1 MDDIPIGWRTQVSSG
16 VFWVVSGL
24 CVGGF
29 DIYNGWRFGA
39 KLSPVIGLIFAAA
52 GVFVMVLRGRD
63 WLTRISLWGCLLVTI
78 TAGYAAYTTDL
89 GGALG
94 NDGAQHNRYETALG
108 DAEKARKKLSSI
120 KEEEGAVKDL
130 EKKQEVAEARKK
142 IDCRRAKSDECM
154 KDEKDLTELLDH
166 LSAARARDKAEAA
179 LKEANAIIAD
189 GPGQSLAAGPAT
201 AAGAPH
207 EIAGIP
213 TLYII
218 IGALFVAQAGALRT
232 MHGIELIRNGWQA
245 WKQETTIEP
254 DEAELLEQEIAR
266 GIVAPKS
273 PEEKAFDRVAIFVHK
288 GGTQGAAKS
297 LAAFAA
303 SVKTSPNSLKRYL
316 DLWDSRGVT
325 ETIRYE
331 GTAIRVKV
339 LKPWSAAK
347 SIKPLRRAIR
357 RRA

>member
-1 MDDIPIGWRTQVSSG
+1 MDDIPSGWRTQASSG
-16 VFWVVSGL
+16 VFWIASGL

-94 NDGAQHNRYETALG
+94 NDGAQHNRYQTALG
-108 DAEKARKKLSSI
+108 DAEKARKKLSGI
-120 KEEEGAVKDL
+120 KEEGAVKDL

-142 IDCRRAKSDECM
+142 IDCRRVKSDECV
-154 KDEKDLTELLDH
+154 KDEKDLTDLLDH
-166 LSAARARDKAEAA
+166 LSAARTRDKTELA
-179 LKEANAIIAD
+179 LKEANAIVAE
-189 GPGQSLAAGPAT
+189 GPGQSLAAGTAT
-201 AAGAPH
+201 AQGSPQ

-213 TLYII
+213 VLYII

-232 MHGIELIRNGWQA
+232 MHGLELIRSGWQA

-254 DEAELLEQEIAR
+254 DESELLEQEIAK

-288 GGTQGAAKS
+288 GGTQGNAKS

-316 DLWDSRGVT
+316 ELWDSRGVT

-331 GTAIRVKV
+331 GTAIRVRI
-339 LKPWSAAK
+339 LKQWSAAK
-347 SIKPLRRAIR
+347 STKPLRRNIR

>member
-1 MDDIPIGWRTQVSSG
+1 MDDIPSGWRTQVSSG
-16 VFWVVSGL
+16 VFWVASGL

-94 NDGAQHNRYETALG
+94 NDGAQHNRYQTALS

-120 KEEEGAVKDL
+120 KEEGAVKDL

-154 KDEKDLTELLDH
+154 KDERDLTDLLDH
-166 LSAARARDKAEAA
+166 LSAARARDKAETA
-179 LKEANAIIAD
+179 LKEAGIIIGE
-189 GPGQSLAAGPAT
+189 GPGQSLATGTAPAQD
-201 AAGAPH
+201 APH

-213 TLYII
+213 VLYII

-232 MHGIELIRNGWQA
+232 MHGLELIRSGWQA

-254 DEAELLEQEIAR
+254 DESELLEQEIAK
-266 GIVAPKS
+266 GIVAPQS
-273 PEEKAFDRVAIFVHK
+273 PEEKAFDRVAIFAHRK
-288 GGTQGAAKS
+288 GGTQGKAKNF
-297 LAAFAA
+297 ATFAA
-303 SVKTSPNSLKRYL
+303 SVKTSPSSLKRYL
-316 DLWDSRGVT
+316 ESWDSRGIT
-325 ETIRYE
+325 QTTYYE
-331 GTAIRVKV
+331 GNAIRVRI
-339 LKPWSAAK
+339 LKQWSAAESTK
-347 SIKPLRRAIR
+347 LLRRIR